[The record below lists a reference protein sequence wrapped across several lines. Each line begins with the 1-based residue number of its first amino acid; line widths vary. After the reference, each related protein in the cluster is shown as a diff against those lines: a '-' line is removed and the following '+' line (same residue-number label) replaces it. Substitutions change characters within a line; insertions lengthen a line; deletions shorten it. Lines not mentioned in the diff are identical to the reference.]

1 MTNTLK
7 LARIIFTQ
15 YRGNF
20 GLFWRIMMPA
30 AIVAIALNVV
40 MFFYSITRL
49 EKSNSETFSTVS
61 SVSTIGGVYPD
72 LSLLKQ
78 KVPSDTSAPDI
89 SWQLLPVP
97 YVSSTDSQRRTW
109 KWELDFQIFDD
120 SVLILLLLTLCPLS
134 LAVAQ
139 ISRSSDSEAFA
150 PLNARNMWRQTGRK
164 ALAVLLIPLLY
175 VLITDVSSLILWL
188 GHAYRPFHYIP
199 DVVFDLCLFG
209 IFLLIQCYFLVTL
222 SLYNPCLILENSS
235 LVGVFRRSHALVK
248 GARWRFFGI
257 YLLTGWL
264 ASVVTSVLLG
274 TALLVF
280 SLFMPELAPV
290 RDVLSPV
297 TFLSLFIGGDIA
309 VVLPALLSVPTTTA
323 VLIIKGLIA
332 TFLVP
337 IWAILT
343 THLYFQRVDAM
354 KEAT

>member
-1 MTNTLK
+1 MANIPK
-7 LARIIFTQ
+7 LARTIFTQ
-15 YRGNF
+15 YRDNF
-20 GLFWRIMMPA
+20 GLFWRIMMPV
-30 AIVAIALNVV
+30 AIVAIVLNVV
-40 MFFYSITRL
+40 IFFNTITRL
-49 EKSNSETFSTVS
+49 ERSNSETFSANGYAAVS
-61 SVSTIGGVYPD
+61 SVSTIGGVYPE
-72 LSLLKQ
+72 LS
-78 KVPSDTSAPDI
+78 SDTSAPDM
-89 SWQLLPVP
+89 SWRLLPVP
-97 YVSSTDSQRRTW
+97 YFSSTDSERRTW

-120 SVLILLLLTLCPLS
+120 SFLILLLLTLCPLS

-164 ALAVLLIPLLY
+164 ALAVLLTPLLY

-188 GHAYRPFHYIP
+188 GHTYQPFHRLP
-199 DVVFDLCLFG
+199 DVVVDLCLFG
-209 IFLLIQCYFLVTL
+209 IFLLIQCYPLVTL

-248 GARWRFFGI
+248 GARWRFLGI

-274 TALLVF
+274 TALLAFSVF
-280 SLFMPELAPV
+280 IPELAPV
-290 RDVLSPV
+290 RDALSPLV
-297 TFLSLFIGGDIA
+297 FLTLFIGGDIA
-309 VVLPALLSVPTTTA
+309 IVLPALLSVPATAA
-323 VLIIKGLIA
+323 VLIVKGLIV

-343 THLYFQRVDAM
+343 THLYFQRVDGM